1 MIIDRNISS
10 SSSVATYN
18 VEQDCVLNIH
28 ATLNANYQS
37 LLSIN
42 NVAMGSG
49 TSNQYVYIDI
59 TGEPCK
65 AGTVIS
71 VTNGSARISGF
82 TLE

>member
-1 MIIDRNISS
+1 MIIDRKISS

-28 ATLNANYQS
+28 ACLWGF
-37 LLSIN
+37 LSIN
-42 NVAMGSG
+42 GVAMGSG

-71 VTNGSARISGF
+71 VSNGNARISGF